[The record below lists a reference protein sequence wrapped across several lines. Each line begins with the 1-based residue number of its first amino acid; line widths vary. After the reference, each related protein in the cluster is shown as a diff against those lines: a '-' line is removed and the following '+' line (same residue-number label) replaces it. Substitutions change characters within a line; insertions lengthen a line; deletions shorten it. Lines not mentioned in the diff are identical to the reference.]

1 MTADPVLRS
10 TRAGDG
16 GRILVLTLARAGA
29 LNAIDNALLGALH
42 AALDEVDAQLAGDP
56 LAVRAVVIAGEGGRA
71 FSTGMDLKER
81 ATFDDEALRAQR
93 HEIVRL
99 VTRIHELPV
108 PAIAAVEGFALAG
121 GFELALACDLVVA
134 SRDAVFGLPEVGVGV
149 FPGGGGTQTLTWAVG
164 PARARD
170 VVLTG
175 RRLTA
180 DEAEQ
185 WGIVARVVEP
195 GTASEAAIALAERVA
210 AGAPIAVRQARRAIA
225 TAHRS
230 LAEGVAGENALY
242 EDVLVSAD
250 RREGFAAFAAKR
262 APRFEGR

>member
-16 GRILVLTLARAGA
+16 SRILVLSLARPEA
-29 LNAIDNALLGALH
+29 LNAIDDALLAALH
-42 AALDEVDAQLAGDP
+42 AALDGLEAELAADALA
-56 LAVRAVVIAGEGGRA
+56 LRAVVIAGDGRRA

-93 HEIVRL
+93 REIVRL
-99 VTRIHELPV
+99 ITRVHELPV

-121 GFELALACDLVVA
+121 GFELALACDLIVA
-134 SRDAVFGLPEVGVGV
+134 SRHAAFGLPEVGVGV
-149 FPGGGGTQTLTWAVG
+149 FPGGGSTQTLTWAVG

-170 VVLTG
+170 IVLTG

-180 DEAEQ
+180 DEAEA

-195 GTASEAAIALAERVA
+195 GTATDAAIALAERVA

-225 TAHRS
+225 TAHRA
-230 LAEGVAGENALY
+230 LAEGLAGENTLY
-242 EDVLVSAD
+242 EEVLVSAD
-250 RREGFAAFAAKR
+250 RREGFAAFAEKR
-262 APRFEGR
+262 PPRFEGR